1 MVVSEK
7 RFGVRRRGKEESG
20 CEGFVRSVEFEIKS
34 FYQN

>member
-7 RFGVRRRGKEESG
+7 LFGVRRGKEESG